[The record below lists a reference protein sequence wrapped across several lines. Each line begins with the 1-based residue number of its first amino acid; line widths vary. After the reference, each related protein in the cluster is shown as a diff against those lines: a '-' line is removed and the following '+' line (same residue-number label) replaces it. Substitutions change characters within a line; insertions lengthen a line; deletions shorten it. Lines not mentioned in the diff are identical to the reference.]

1 MRENL
6 LALKEKYFYLYP
18 SGVKRSLA
26 AHLLAQSGVSKNNIL
41 FSDHQKIMIKNEN
54 CFFILFDSDKK
65 NNLVNKG
72 VDEDNIYLDSVLYAL
87 IKSWEI
93 IDQYKEFS
101 DFELFLDNASSEEQ
115 ITVINNFDKCRAV
128 YEFLENESKQLY
140 LNLLLKRLFPFS
152 TYIDVLSR
160 NQYFPD
166 EVIKFH
172 KNEIFVDIGAFN
184 GDTISSFI
192 KSCPDYLH
200 IFAFEPDNYNFIE
213 LVKNTN
219 AHKNITY
226 INCACGNNNQFNYFN
241 GGLGSESSVSQDS
254 KNGEELKYSL
264 RLDSIDLSP
273 TFIKIDTEGFE
284 LPIINGLKDTIAR
297 CLPKLAICVY
307 HRTEDLWEIPIFIH
321 NLCPEYKLYLK
332 HHSAYCIESVL
343 YAIKK
348 E

>member
-1 MRENL
+1 MRKNL

-26 AHLLAQSGVSKNNIL
+26 AHLLAQSGVNKGNIL
-41 FSDHQKIMIKNEN
+41 FSDHQKLMAENQN

-65 NNLVNKG
+65 SHLVNKG

-93 IDQYKEFS
+93 MERYKVFS
-101 DFELFLDNASSEEQ
+101 DFEFFLDNASSEEQ
-115 ITVINNFDKCRAV
+115 IKVINNFDKCRAV
-128 YEFLENESKQLY
+128 YEFLEDESKQLY
-140 LNLLLKRLFPFS
+140 LNLLLKILFPFS
-152 TYIDVLSR
+152 TYIDVLSQ

-166 EVIKFH
+166 KIIKFH
-172 KNEIFVDIGAFN
+172 EKEIFVDIGAFN
-184 GDTISSFI
+184 GDTVNSFI
-192 KSCPDYLH
+192 KFCPDYLH
-200 IFAFEPDNYNFIE
+200 IFAFEPDNCNFIE
-213 LVKNTN
+213 LVKNTSS
-219 AHKNITY
+219 HKNITY
-226 INCACGNNNQFNYFN
+226 INCVCGNINQFNYFN
-241 GGLGSESSVSQDS
+241 CGLGSESSVSHNSQ
-254 KNGEELKYSL
+254 NGEELKYSL

-284 LPIINGLKDTIAR
+284 LPIINGLKNTIAR

-307 HRTEDLWEIPIFIH
+307 HRVEDLWEIPAIIH
-321 NLCPEYKLYLK
+321 NLYPEYKLYLK
-332 HHSAYCIESVL
+332 HHSAYRIESVL